1 MTLSERSAQG
11 DGAVRLP
18 QAPAGPGTAAPDR
31 TARPY
36 APLLDLLRILAV
48 LGVVCV
54 HVVADHA
61 RPSSPVALHVLRSVL
76 SVAVPA
82 FLMISGALNLSPTAL
97 RHGTGRFLGRRLRR
111 LLPATVAWTAF
122 YLLVMNVLTSTE
134 PTDWN
139 DQALRLLS
147 AETYP
152 HLYFLPLILGL
163 TIISPLLAAHIG
175 SSARRAWLTGA
186 VCTAWAVVV
195 MGMPYLTDGL
205 LGEPVAPLPM
215 GALTIFLP
223 YIGYYVLGRAAW
235 AAPVS
240 RRTAL
245 LLLLAAAPA
254 LTAATTWAYLA
265 PTTKT
270 PPGQVLLPTYHS
282 PTVVLLSLALVIGAM
297 ALGRSWTVRARA
309 ESILR
314 TLGDATFG
322 IFLVHFAILAAL
334 RDTGFPEQAPL
345 GVLALIVVVV
355 IASIGVTLLGK
366 RVPGLRAIL

>member
-1 MTLSERSAQG
+1 MTLSERSAQ
-11 DGAVRLP
+11 DEDAAQRP
-18 QAPAGPGTAAPDR
+18 RTPAAPSTAAAAR
-31 TARPY
+31 TSRPY

-54 HVVADHA
+54 HVIADHTSPA
-61 RPSSPVALHVLRSVL
+61 SPVALHVLRSVL

-82 FLMISGALNLSPTAL
+82 FLMISGALNLSPAAL

-122 YLLVMNVLTSTE
+122 YLLVMNVLTSAE

-139 DQALRLLS
+139 DQVLRLIS

-163 TIISPLLAAHIG
+163 TLISPLLAAHIG
-175 SSARRAWLTGA
+175 DSARRAWLTGA
-186 VCTAWAVVV
+186 VCALWAVMV
-195 MGMPYLTDGL
+195 MGTPYLTQGL
-205 LGEPVAPLPM
+205 LGEPVTPLPM
-215 GALTIFLP
+215 GALTVFLP

-245 LLLLAAAPA
+245 LLVMAAAPA
-254 LTAATTWAYLA
+254 LTAATTWAYLSPA
-265 PTTKT
+265 TAT

-282 PTVVLLSLALVIGAM
+282 PTVVLLSLALVIGVM
-297 ALGRSWTVRARA
+297 ALGRGWTVRARA

-322 IFLVHFAILAAL
+322 VFLVHFAILAAL
-334 RDTGFPEQAPL
+334 RGAGFPEQSPL
-345 GVLALIVVVV
+345 GALALIVVVV
-355 IASIGVTLLGK
+355 LASIGFTLLGK